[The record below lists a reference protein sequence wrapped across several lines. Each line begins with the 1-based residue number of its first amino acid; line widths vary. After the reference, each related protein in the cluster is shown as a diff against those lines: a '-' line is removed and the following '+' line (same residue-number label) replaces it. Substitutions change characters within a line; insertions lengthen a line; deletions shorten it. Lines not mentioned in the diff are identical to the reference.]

1 MPENGSGEKKN
12 TQASPRRPVK
22 RPDYS
27 RGNGNWNTEA
37 YERSVRTAHTDTAAV
52 KSGKDGGAKG
62 PYYFDNTASALRE
75 RRIKELG
82 ERQRRMR
89 DAVKN
94 NSRKFSAAR
103 RILSLLIIIGVI
115 FAAGALSYKFLFV
128 ASAISVN
135 GDTSYTEEEIAAAS
149 GLDKRPNL
157 FSFSSSEAVRSL
169 MFYCP
174 RITKATISRTIPNK
188 VTISVTED
196 EPSYYAEIYGD
207 IYAISDSL
215 RVMGRIDKDETE
227 GLIRLRLQAVR
238 SAVAGEKLQLVSD
251 RAQSFLEHATSYVS
265 ETSLK
270 SKLTQMDL
278 RSDFNTVMIAE
289 DKFKL
294 VFGTQEDFEIKV
306 RLAVATLED
315 DMFKTGTKALI
326 NLQDTTKTSV
336 IIDNQLEFD

>member
-1 MPENGSGEKKN
+1 MPDNRTSVNKSG
-12 TQASPRRPVK
+12 QASARRPAK

-27 RGNGNWNTEA
+27 RGNGNWNTQA
-37 YERSVRTAHTDTAAV
+37 YEQSVRTAHTDTSVV

-62 PYYFDNTASALRE
+62 TYYFDNTASALRE

-89 DAVKN
+89 ERVRN
-94 NSRKFSAAR
+94 NRHRLGAAR
-103 RILSLLIIIGVI
+103 RILSLLIIIGTV
-115 FAAGALSYKFLFV
+115 FTAGALSYKFLFV
-128 ASAISVN
+128 ASAISIN
-135 GDTSYTEEEIAAAS
+135 GDTSYTEEEIAAAA
-149 GLDKRPNL
+149 GLDRKPNL
-157 FSFSSSEAVRSL
+157 YSFSSAEAVKSL

-174 RITKATISRTIPNK
+174 RITEATVSRTIPNK
-188 VTISVTED
+188 VTLTVVE
-196 EPSYYAEIYGD
+196 EKPSYFAEIYGD

-215 RVMGRIDKDETE
+215 RVMGKIGAEETAD
-227 GLIRLRLQAVR
+227 LIRLRLQTVGG
-238 SAVAGEKLQLVSD
+238 AVAGEKLQLVSE
-251 RAQSFLEHATSYVS
+251 RAQNFLERVTSYIEES
-265 ETSLK
+265 PLK
-270 SKLTQMDL
+270 SKLTQIDL

-294 VFGTQEDFEIKV
+294 VFGSQEDFEIKV